1 MENCAYLR
9 KNPGYAPAN
18 EKKTGGWPNS
28 CDGEAK
34 LSRAV
39 MIEYIVMVGSS
50 RVEL

>member
-1 MENCAYLR
+1 MHST
-9 KNPGYAPAN
+9 PN
-18 EKKTGGWPNS
+18 EKKTGGWPSS

-39 MIEYIVMVGSS
+39 MVDYIVVMVGSS